1 MMTSFEQNSFLT
13 GTNSAFIE
21 DLYGRYL
28 ADPDSVNADWRA
40 FFVGL
45 DDETPMVAR
54 ALKGANWVVHGG
66 NGNGNGA
73 APKQREPPEPHPPD
87 VRYIAR
93 PTRRS
98 QA

>member
-1 MMTSFEQNSFLT
+1 MMTSFEHNSFLT
-13 GTNSAFIE
+13 GTNSAFIK

-28 ADPDSVNADWRA
+28 ADPDSVDADWRA

-45 DDETPMVAR
+45 DDE
-54 ALKGANWVVHGG
+54 ALMGANWAVHGG

-73 APKQREPPEPHPPD
+73 APKLREPPEPPKPHPPD
-87 VRYIAR
+87 ARYIAR

-98 QA
+98 RA